1 MRVLHALLLAWIV
14 MTGPAPAQVF
24 DFEQLDGWA
33 SDDHLAALQTFR
45 ATCDLIKRPDWQPL
59 CHVAKDVDDN
69 PAAARQFFELLF
81 KPTLIGTPPALFTGY
96 YEPVLEGSPI
106 RTQRFAWPIY
116 RRPPELRDGTAWY
129 DRATIESGILR
140 GRGLEIAWLDD
151 PVEVFFLHIQ
161 GSGRIQM
168 TDGTTIRVGY
178 AGRNGHAYA
187 SVGQELVRRGIF
199 NRSQVSAETI
209 RAYVR
214 ANPSSGMALLNFNPS
229 YIFFRKLPKLSADQG
244 PIGAMGRSITTLR
257 SVAVDPGFVPLG
269 TPVWLEKSGADPLHR
284 LMIAQ
289 DTGGAIKGAQRADI
303 FFGTGLA
310 AGRAA
315 GSIKDGGRML
325 QLLPID
331 RAYAQVADVSAGGG

>member
-1 MRVLHALLLAWIV
+1 MRRLLHALLLALA

-24 DFEQLDGWA
+24 DFESLHGWA
-33 SDDHLAALQTFR
+33 EDDHLAALKTFR
-45 ATCDLIKRPDWQPL
+45 ATCNLIKRPDWQPL
-59 CHVAKDVDDN
+59 CGLAKDVDDN

-81 KPTLIGTPPALFTGY
+81 KPTLIGTPPARFTGY
-96 YEPVLEGSPI
+96 YEPVLDGSPT
-106 RTQRFAWPIY
+106 RTARFAYPIY
-116 RRPPELRDGTAWY
+116 RRPPELRDGAVWY
-129 DRATIESGILR
+129 DRATIESGILH

-168 TDGTTIRVGY
+168 TNGTTIRVGY
-178 AGRNGHAYA
+178 AGRNGYAYR

-199 NRSQVSAETI
+199 TKSQVSAETI
-209 RAYVR
+209 RQWVR
-214 ANPSSGMALLNFNPS
+214 NNPSSGMALLNYNPS
-229 YIFFRKLPKLSADQG
+229 YVFFRKLPKLNADQG
-244 PIGAMGRSITTLR
+244 PIGAMGRSITTMR
-257 SVAVDPGFVPLG
+257 SVAVDPDFVPLG
-269 TPVWLEKSGADPLHR
+269 APVWVEKSGDDPLHR

-303 FFGTGLA
+303 FYGTGQQ

-315 GSIKDGGRML
+315 GSIKDGGRLL

-331 RAYAQVADVSAGGG
+331 RAYAMAEGG